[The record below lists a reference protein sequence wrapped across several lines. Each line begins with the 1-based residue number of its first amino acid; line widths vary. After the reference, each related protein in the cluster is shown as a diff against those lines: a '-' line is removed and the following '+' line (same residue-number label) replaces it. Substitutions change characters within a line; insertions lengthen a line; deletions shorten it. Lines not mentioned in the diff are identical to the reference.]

1 MIRVFLWMVMA
12 MLTVPF
18 ETTPAE
24 AQVSH
29 PPRSGIEEVRRLYG
43 EAVRSERAIGR
54 GLAEVERMR
63 LGPAG
68 RDAATGATLS
78 AYTGA
83 FIVLRAKHGFWP
95 PDRLRHVRTGLAVLD
110 SVVAAHP
117 NHAEARYLRLMSCYY
132 LPGLF
137 GRSGSVRE
145 DFAALSRL
153 LPGVRAQY
161 PAELYQVIVRFVLQN
176 GRPSPEQRDALDA
189 SLRASLAGG

>member
-1 MIRVFLWMVMA
+1 MIRLLMVMA

-18 ETTPAE
+18 ATQVE
-24 AQVSH
+24 AQAPAAS
-29 PPRSGIEEVRRLYG
+29 RSGIEEVRRLYG
-43 EAVRSERAIGR
+43 DAVRSERAIGR

-63 LGPAG
+63 LSPAG
-68 RDAATGATLS
+68 RDAAMSATLS

-117 NHAEARYLRLMSCYY
+117 SHAEARYLRLMSCYY

-137 GRSGSVRE
+137 GRNGSVRD

-153 LPGVRAQY
+153 LPGVRTQY
-161 PAELYQVIVRFVLQN
+161 PAELYQVIVQFVLRN
-176 GRPSPEQRDALDA
+176 GRPSPEQRDALEA
-189 SLRASLAGG
+189 SLRASLASG

>member
-1 MIRVFLWMVMA
+1 MIRLLMVMA

-18 ETTPAE
+18 ATPVE
-24 AQVSH
+24 AQAPN

-43 EAVRSERAIGR
+43 EAVRSERAIGA

-63 LGPAG
+63 IGPAG
-68 RDAATGATLS
+68 RDASTGATLS

-83 FIVLRAKHGFWP
+83 FIVLRAKHGIWP
-95 PDRLRHVRTGLAVLD
+95 PDRLRNVRTGLAVLD

-117 NHAEARYLRLMSCYY
+117 DHAEARYLRLMSCYY

-137 GRSGSVRE
+137 GRGWSVRD

-153 LPGVRAQY
+153 LPRVRAQY

-176 GRPSPEQRDALDA
+176 GRPSPEQRAALEA
-189 SLRASLAGG
+189 SLHASLASG